1 MFLGNIAKMT
11 VIYKKAWLFILIS
24 QVFVL
29 ASCMMMILIP
39 SEVQNLINNGVLL
52 GDAGRDV
59 IIQSVSPHHAFRL
72 PLCNFHDVEHHDGR
86 GFRRGHW

>member
-29 ASCMMMILIP
+29 ASHRPRC
-39 SEVQNLINNGVLL
+39 
-52 GDAGRDV
+52 AG
-59 IIQSVSPHHAFRL
+59 
-72 PLCNFHDVEHHDGR
+72 
-86 GFRRGHW
+86 